1 MIIVPCSLNLMNTS
15 QILCKFG
22 LVWTHSETIVCWKNQ
37 GAERDRY
44 FFEHVKVLWVKC
56 LPPSFPVSLQ
66 HIPQGD
72 ISWINYLHRIHWD
85 KRVTRRD
92 SSLGKGPS
100 FFLFPYGDCGT
111 HHLSFLQKKGG
122 QRTNT
127 ESPTSSLF
135 CSSYLG
141 RMEIAGLC
149 LHISSRNCFQL
160 LVISLPLDSI
170 EGCVCPTQAEKQ
182 EGLISENLITTALS
196 KYLKILPAPLHT
208 PHQILMLKKKLQIFL
223 WEKSLQ
229 LPV

>member
-1 MIIVPCSLNLMNTS
+1 MWKFCGWNVFPHLFLFHSSIFPRVTFPGLITFIEFAGIRESPEETAAWERGQVSFCSLMETV
-15 QILCKFG
+15 G
-22 LVWTHSETIVCWKNQ
+22 LTI
-37 GAERDRY
+37 
-44 FFEHVKVLWVKC
+44 
-56 LPPSFPVSLQ
+56 
-66 HIPQGD
+66 
-72 ISWINYLHRIHWD
+72 YLFKK
-85 KRVTRRD
+85 KR
-92 SSLGKGPS
+92 
-100 FFLFPYGDCGT
+100 
-111 HHLSFLQKKGG
+111 GG

-196 KYLKILPAPLHT
+196 KYLKTLPAPLHT

>member
-92 SSLGKGPS
+92 SGLGKGPS

-111 HHLSFLQKKGG
+111 HHLSFKKKKGG
-122 QRTNT
+122 TENKYWKSYKFPFLQFLFGSHGDSRTM
-127 ESPTSSLF
+127 SA
-135 CSSYLG
+135 Y
-141 RMEIAGLC
+141 
-149 LHISSRNCFQL
+149 FQ
-160 LVISLPLDSI
+160 
-170 EGCVCPTQAEKQ
+170 
-182 EGLISENLITTALS
+182 
-196 KYLKILPAPLHT
+196 
-208 PHQILMLKKKLQIFL
+208 
-223 WEKSLQ
+223 
-229 LPV
+229 